1 MNSRMSYSV
10 KLYHADSRKYEPLA
24 EIMAESRAEAIKKFK
39 GESGWVEK
47 EGQLL
52 VALPPLCR

>member
-1 MNSRMSYSV
+1 MSYSV